1 MTESNPGRGE
11 KHVEDA
17 NKPED
22 TPIKKSKPKRK
33 PAWKKAI
40 LDCIV
45 VCGSVKAAC
54 EAVDIDESW
63 VYECRHKDPEFEAAF
78 QIALEKA
85 TKNLEQ
91 EAFRRAKK
99 GSDRLVEFL
108 LSRRDPRYKNKE
120 ELQLGGK
127 MDIKVEFTRDDA
139 DKTS

>member
-1 MTESNPGRGE
+1 MDNKTEDTSL
-11 KHVEDA
+11 
-17 NKPED
+17 PED
-22 TPIKKSKPKRK
+22 TSSTSSKKSKPKRK
-33 PAWKKAI
+33 PAWKKAV

-45 VCGSVKAAC
+45 TCGSVHAAC
-54 EAVDIDESW
+54 EAVGINESY
-63 VYECRHKDPEFEAAF
+63 VYEVRHKDPQFEADF
-78 QIALEKA
+78 QVALERA

-127 MDIKVEFTRDDA
+127 IDIKIEFVKDSDEA
-139 DKTS
+139 